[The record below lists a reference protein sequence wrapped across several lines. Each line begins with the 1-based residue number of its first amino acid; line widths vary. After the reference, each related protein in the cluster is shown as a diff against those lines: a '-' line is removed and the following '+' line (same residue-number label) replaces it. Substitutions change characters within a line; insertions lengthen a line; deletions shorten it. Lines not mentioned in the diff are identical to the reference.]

1 MRPYYE
7 TVQKRKMGNLPGAE
21 VCQNTRFVGT
31 PVFGR
36 RAKGNGAETKVVST
50 PFLEVES
57 VEPDYFFSAFTISK
71 PFLKLLSLKTISN
84 CSLPSA
90 LATLP

>member
-1 MRPYYE
+1 
-7 TVQKRKMGNLPGAE
+7 MGNLPGTE
-21 VCQNTRFVGT
+21 VCQNTLFEGT

-36 RAKGNGAETKVVST
+36 RAKGNGAETNGVST

-57 VEPDYFFSAFTISK
+57 VTLAYSFLAFTTSK
-71 PFLKLLSLKTISN
+71 PFLKLLSLNTISSL
-84 CSLPSA
+84 SLPSA